1 MIPFI
6 LNSGTLKTL
15 IYMTEE
21 ISACLE
27 WGSEQTDFIVMGGNS
42 LR

>member
-6 LNSGTLKTL
+6 LNSGTLKTNL
-15 IYMTEE
+15 YDRE

-27 WGSEQTDFIVMGGNS
+27 WGSEQTDFIVVGGNS